1 MGRIVAARKDLIEG
15 DKHVAGLTLV
25 TERDVAQRLDLKP
38 FIAVYVAA
46 PAVVVKVAQDMP
58 EGAPAWVYVA
68 SVVAAGALHM
78 LCLLACVWSTAV
90 AVQLRYVSSASV
102 HDASHV
108 VVKPHP
114 TKGRP
119 AICALVV
126 REPPSSTQR
135 EADDA
140 VLTSTTFSYQQ
151 RTYVFDHTRG
161 QFSRQHAPVDM
172 TIDAYRK
179 AKGLGR
185 PVDAEVALH
194 KYGKNQCKLP
204 RRDFYSS
211 LSEQFS
217 GPFFVFQMFCVLLWL
232 LDDMWH
238 YALFTGV
245 MLIFFECTVAMTRVR
260 NAEQLYKMEP
270 KPQPVL
276 VWREGKWKDGKS
288 TELLPGDL
296 FAMRRVKTYR
306 EDTVCPC
313 DGVIISG
320 ACVMNEV
327 KLTGESVP
335 QMKES
340 IASEDGDRQLQ
351 LGKSVDKN
359 HIVYAGT
366 KLVMVTA
373 GADPSQITTSRIPE
387 PEPGAVLVYAL
398 RTGFDT
404 SQGNLMR
411 TILFA
416 SDAPVTANSAEA
428 FIFIAGLLV
437 FAVVAS
443 GYVLL
448 EGLKDPDRSRWKLFL
463 NCTMIL
469 TSVIPPELPME
480 LSLAVNN
487 SLMALMKLGIFCT
500 EPFRIPSAGKVDIC
514 CFDKTGTLTSEKMIM
529 HGIAGVS
536 SVAGSATKSTAPTK
550 GEDSEKKSNND
561 PELIDATDAPLST
574 ATILAACHSLVVV
587 DRRVFGDPLE
597 RVALDAVDWDLGR
610 GDKVSS
616 ATEKASATVMVR
628 HHFDSSLRRMSVI
641 ADVESTQY
649 AFPNCNLLRFDV

>member
-1 MGRIVAARKDLIEG
+1 MQARKDLIEG
-15 DKHVAGLTLV
+15 DKHVDRLSLV
-25 TERDVAQRLDLKP
+25 AERDVAQRLDLKP
-38 FIAVYVAA
+38 FAAVYVVA
-46 PAVVVKVAQDMP
+46 PAIVVKVAQDMP
-58 EGAPAWVYVA
+58 EGVPAWVYIA
-68 SVVAAGALHM
+68 SLVAAGALHA
-78 LCLLACVWSTAV
+78 LCLLACVWSTTV
-90 AVQLRYVSSASV
+90 AVRLRYAPSASV

-108 VVKPHP
+108 WVHPHP
-114 TKGRP
+114 TKGQP
-119 AICALVV
+119 AICKVIV
-126 REPPSSTQR
+126 RTPPSSTQR
-135 EADDA
+135 EADEA
-140 VLTSTTFSYQQ
+140 VVTSTTFSYQQ
-151 RTYVFDHTRG
+151 RTYVFDHETG
-161 QFSRQHAPVDM
+161 QFSRQRPPVNK
-172 TIDAYRK
+172 TIAAYRQ

-194 KYGKNQCKLP
+194 RYGKNQCKLP

-211 LSEQFS
+211 LIEQFS
-217 GPFFVFQMFCVLLWL
+217 GPFFVFQIFCVLLWL
-232 LDDMWH
+232 LDEMWH

-245 MLIFFECTVAMTRVR
+245 MLVFFECTVAMTRVR

-276 VWREGKWKDGKS
+276 LWREGKWKDGKS

-296 FAMRRVKTYR
+296 FAMRRVKSYR

-340 IASEDGDRQLQ
+340 IASEDGDRELQ
-351 LGKSVDKN
+351 LGKSIDKN
-359 HIVYAGT
+359 HVVYAGT

-373 GADPSQITTSRIPE
+373 GADDNQITTTRIPE

-404 SQGNLMR
+404 SQGKLMR

-416 SDAPVTANSAEA
+416 SDAPVTANSAET

-437 FAVVAS
+437 FAVAAS
-443 GYVLL
+443 AYVLM

-529 HGIAGVS
+529 HGIAGVT
-536 SVAGSATKSTAPTK
+536 SVADAAAKSSKSTES
-550 GEDSEKKSNND
+550 EDGEKKSDNE
-561 PELIDATDAPLST
+561 PELIDPTDAPLST
-574 ATILAACHSLVVV
+574 TVVLAACHSLVVV

-641 ADVESTQY
+641 ADIEST
-649 AFPNCNLLRFDV
+649 

>member
-1 MGRIVAARKDLIEG
+1 MPLLDVLKNRHRRQRAAGGRRWLQAGAAGPAGGRRWACGLLQHRPPVLRSMGRIVEARADLIEG
-15 DKHVAGLTLV
+15 DRHVQGLTLV
-25 TERDVAQRLDLKP
+25 AERDVAQRLDLKP
-38 FIAVYVAA
+38 FAAVYVVA
-46 PAVVVKVAQDMP
+46 PAIVVKVAEGTP

-68 SVVAAGALHM
+68 SLVAAGALHA

-90 AVQLRYVSSASV
+90 AAALRYVPSASV
-102 HDASHV
+102 HDATHV
-108 VVKPHP
+108 VVQPQPGKGQP
-114 TKGRP
+114 T
-119 AICALVV
+119 ICKVVV
-126 REPPSSTQR
+126 REPPSATQR
-135 EADDA
+135 EADEA
-140 VLTSTTFSYQQ
+140 VVTSTTFSYQQ
-151 RTYVFDHTRG
+151 RTYVFDHATG
-161 QFSRQHAPVDM
+161 QFSRQRAPVDM
-172 TIDAYRK
+172 AIAAYRE

-185 PVDAEVALH
+185 SVDADLALH
-194 KYGKNQCKLP
+194 RYGKNQCKLP

-211 LSEQFS
+211 LLEQLS
-217 GPFFVFQMFCVLLWL
+217 GPFFVFQVFCVLLWL

-245 MLIFFECTVAMTRVR
+245 MLVFFECTVAMTRVR

-270 KPQPVL
+270 KAQPVL
-276 VWREGKWKDGKS
+276 VWREGKWKDAKS

-296 FAMRRVKTYR
+296 FAMRRVKTHR
-306 EDTVCPC
+306 EDAVCPC

-340 IASEDGDRQLQ
+340 IASEDGSRKLQ

-359 HIVYAGT
+359 HVVYAGT

-373 GADPSQITTSRIPE
+373 GADENQITTSRIPE

-404 SQGNLMR
+404 SQGKLMR

-416 SDAPVTANSAEA
+416 ADGPVTANSAEA
-428 FIFIAGLLV
+428 FIFIGGLLV
-437 FAVVAS
+437 FAVIAS
-443 GYVLL
+443 TYVLI

-500 EPFRIPSAGKVDIC
+500 EPFRIPSAGKVR
-514 CFDKTGTLTSEKMIM
+514 KT
-529 HGIAGVS
+529 
-536 SVAGSATKSTAPTK
+536 
-550 GEDSEKKSNND
+550 
-561 PELIDATDAPLST
+561 
-574 ATILAACHSLVVV
+574 
-587 DRRVFGDPLE
+587 
-597 RVALDAVDWDLGR
+597 LGF
-610 GDKVSS
+610 V
-616 ATEKASATVMVR
+616 
-628 HHFDSSLRRMSVI
+628 
-641 ADVESTQY
+641 QW
-649 AFPNCNLLRFDV
+649 